1 MSSSVSTLSSSAL
14 SLSAVPSVVAASA
27 VTSVVA
33 ASAVPSAV
41 IYSAVTC
48 SAENFPVN
56 AVLTPSDGT
65 SQVSTVPTW
74 SSIAL
79 FREVSKSGVPNYQ
92 GCRIPIPH
100 SKLNISVWREKLLG
114 YEDYAVCDL
123 LEFGFPLDYKGDT
136 LDFSSRRDH
145 KGARE
150 HAAFVS
156 GYLER
161 ECRLGRMAG
170 PFLSNPF
177 PVPMMVSPINTVP
190 KDDPSE
196 RRVIVDLS
204 WPPGRS
210 VNFGI
215 SKDFYLDNL
224 IDMKYASVADVC
236 KMVMEVGRGAC
247 IFKRDLRHAYRQ
259 LPIDPGDY
267 RYLGYHWKNQ
277 YYHDLVLV
285 MGQRNAGM
293 ACARTTDAV
302 CFIHESGGHRATN
315 YLDDLIGVAP
325 PLLAPEEYR
334 KMGHLL
340 HELGLEENKPK
351 ACPPATSQVVL
362 GVLIDTN
369 ALTISVTSDRLH
381 EIKHLVA
388 IWLEKE
394 TAAKSDLRSLCGKLL
409 YCVKC
414 VRQSRTFPNRAL
426 QVLRNFP
433 KGKRVVSLTDSFRK
447 DMMWWSRFVESFN
460 GVSFIPPLT
469 WEEPILCFLQTVH

>member
-1 MSSSVSTLSSSAL
+1 MSSTFFSTAPV
-14 SLSAVPSVVAASA
+14 VPSYTVSPTAVVSSA
-27 VTSVVA
+27 VTSAVA
-33 ASAVPSAV
+33 GSPVH
-41 IYSAVTC
+41 SAVTNSTVAC
-48 SAENFPVN
+48 SAVHSSVN
-56 AVLTPSDGT
+56 AVLTRSDGT
-65 SQVSTVPTW
+65 SRVSAVPTW

-79 FREVSKSGVPNYQ
+79 FCKVSRSGVPNYQ

-100 SKLNISVWREKLLG
+100 SKLNISVWREKLVG
-114 YEDYAVCDL
+114 YADYAVCDL
-123 LEFGFPLDYKGDT
+123 LEFGFPLDYKGDN
-136 LDFSSRRDH
+136 LDFSSRRNH
-145 KGARE
+145 KGARD
-150 HAAFVS
+150 HAVFVS

-170 PFLSNPF
+170 PFLTNPF

-215 SKDFYLDNL
+215 SKEFYLDTL
-224 IDMKYASVADVC
+224 IDLRYASVEDVC

-247 IFKRDLRHAYRQ
+247 IYKRDLRHAYRQ

-267 RYLGYHWKNQ
+267 RYLGYYWEGH
-277 YYHDLVLV
+277 YYHDTVLV

-302 CFIHESGGHRATN
+302 CFIHETEGHRATN

-325 PLLAPEEYR
+325 PLLAVEEYE
-334 KMGHLL
+334 KLGKLL

-351 ACPPATSQVVL
+351 ACPPATSQTVL
-362 GVLIDTN
+362 GVVVDTN
-369 ALTISVTSDRLH
+369 ELTIYVTSDRLR

-388 IWLEKE
+388 LWLEKDCY
-394 TAAKSDLRSLCGKLL
+394 K
-409 YCVKC
+409 
-414 VRQSRTFPNRAL
+414 
-426 QVLRNFP
+426 
-433 KGKRVVSLTDSFRK
+433 
-447 DMMWWSRFVESFN
+447 
-460 GVSFIPPLT
+460 I
-469 WEEPILCFLQTVH
+469 